1 MPLCWSHAE
10 YLSLVRS
17 ARDGIP
23 FDRVEP
29 AYDRYVRNPNE
40 SRHEIWSF
48 RYQSGEVPTGKIL
61 RCVIERDATIVWT
74 TDTWGTT
81 NRTAAARNRTLN
93 LWFADL
99 PTQNCS
105 AGSVIEFTFLWTDA
119 QRWEGTNFSTLVVE
133 RPSRGA

>member
-29 AYDRYVRNPNE
+29 AYERYVRNPVE

-48 RYQSGEVPTGKIL
+48 RYQTRELRRGKIL
-61 RCVIERDATIVWT
+61 RCVFERAATLLWTGDAWATS
-74 TDTWGTT
+74 
-81 NRTAAARNRTLN
+81 NRTVAVHNGALD

-99 PTQNCS
+99 PTENHRL
-105 AGSVIEFTFLWTDA
+105 GSVIEFTLLWTEA
-119 QRWEGTNFSTLVVE
+119 QKWEGRNLSISIIE
-133 RPSRGA
+133 RA